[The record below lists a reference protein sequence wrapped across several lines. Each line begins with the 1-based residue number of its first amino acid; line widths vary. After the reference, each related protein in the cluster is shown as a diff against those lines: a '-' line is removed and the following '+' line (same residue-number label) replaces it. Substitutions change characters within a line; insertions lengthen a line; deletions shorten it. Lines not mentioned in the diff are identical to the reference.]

1 VFLTYPEHICHESWP
16 STHTSEKIH
25 DTCFVREQYKSYS
38 GISPN
43 SLNYWVE
50 MIFDMLDIDMK
61 TLKGIVW
68 LLLRDVKDKNNED
81 VIG

>member
-1 VFLTYPEHICHESWP
+1 
-16 STHTSEKIH
+16 
-25 DTCFVREQYKSYS
+25 
-38 GISPN
+38 
-43 SLNYWVE
+43 
-50 MIFDMLDIDMK
+50 MLDIDMK